1 MDTHQKNIELN
12 LRLLQRAVEASGN
25 GIAMIEAAQGKYP
38 ILYAN
43 QAFARIT
50 GYTPN
55 EIVGEESAQLL
66 GFSSVSSLEKSVLSS
81 LVTGDVHV
89 WVASAIRESGNE
101 YWCEYAISPVRDENQ
116 LVTHYVATINDVS
129 ERINNENH
137 LTFQATHDS
146 LTGLANR
153 ALFSDRA
160 KQAIYEAKRYGQHVG
175 IVFIDLDHFKYVN
188 DTFGHAT
195 GDEILRSVAKRLKE
209 SVRNIDTVA
218 RMGGDE
224 FVLVCSRLRSKSEIF
239 PMLERIIES
248 ISAPYALNGHQCNVS
263 CSAGVS
269 FFPAD
274 GETPEELL
282 KNSDTSMYLSKDLG
296 RNMYQIFHS
305 SMNDRLSQRQLRG
318 NQLRQAL
325 DRDELCLY
333 YQPQIDLENE
343 EIIGVEAL
351 LRWKHPEL
359 GLLPPERFIPLAE
372 ELGLILP
379 IGEWV
384 LHTACHQVRS
394 WYACGHQLLNVSVNL
409 SKHQLQHKSLA
420 SVISRVLNSS
430 SLPPSSL
437 TVEFAET
444 ALAEDSAS
452 AAQTVFQLKDLGIK
466 IALDDFGTG
475 YSSLN
480 FLKRLPIDVIKID
493 SSFIREIDV
502 NRHDAILTRTIIA
515 MAYSMGLRTV
525 AEGVEVPEQA
535 KLLLSWGC
543 NSAQGFLFHDPMDA
557 ADICKM
563 LEANSK
569 SIGNQLVNGL
579 AWQL

>member
-1 MDTHQKNIELN
+1 MDTCQTNIEQN
-12 LRLLQRAVEASGN
+12 LRLLQRAVEASSN
-25 GIAMIEAAQGKYP
+25 GIAMIEATQDGYP
-38 ILYAN
+38 VLYAN
-43 QAFARIT
+43 QAFTQIT
-50 GYTPN
+50 GYTQN
-55 EIVGEESAQLL
+55 EIIGKESVQLL
-66 GFSSVSSLEKSVLSS
+66 GFSDVQSLETHVLSNFVS
-81 LVTGDVHV
+81 DDVYV
-89 WVASAIRESGNE
+89 WVAPTTKKSGFS
-101 YWCEYAISPVRDENQ
+101 YWCEYAVSPIRNDSH
-116 LVTHYVATINDVS
+116 LITHYVATINDVS
-129 ERINNENH
+129 NRINYEHH
-137 LTFQATHDS
+137 LTYQATHDS

-153 ALFSDRA
+153 VLFSDRV
-160 KQAIYEAKRYGQHVG
+160 KQAIYEAKRYDQHVG
-175 IVFIDLDHFKYVN
+175 VVLIDLDHFKYVN

-195 GDEILRSVAKRLKE
+195 GDELLRSVAKRLKE
-209 SVRNIDTVA
+209 NVRNVDTVA

-224 FVLVCSRLRSKSEIF
+224 FVVICSRLRSANEIY
-239 PMLERIIES
+239 PMLDRIIES
-248 ISAPYALNGHQCNVS
+248 ISAPYSLYGHQCNIS

-269 FFPAD
+269 FFPTN

-333 YQPQIDLENE
+333 YQPQIDLENQ
-343 EIIGVEAL
+343 EIVGVEAL

-372 ELGLILP
+372 ELGLMP
-379 IGEWV
+379 SIGEWV
-384 LHTACHQVRS
+384 LHTACHQVIS
-394 WYACGHQLLNVSVNL
+394 WNTRGHQLLNVSVNL
-409 SKHQLQHKSLA
+409 SKHQLQLKSLA
-420 SVISRVLNSS
+420 SDISRVLSSS
-430 SLPPSSL
+430 SLPPASL
-437 TVEFAET
+437 TVEFAES
-444 ALAEDSAS
+444 AMAEDTAS
-452 AAQTVFQLKDLGIK
+452 VSETLFQLKNLGIN

-475 YSSLN
+475 YSSLI

-493 SSFIREIDV
+493 PSFIHEIDV

-525 AEGVEVPEQA
+525 AEGVELPEQA

-563 LEANSK
+563 LAANSE
-569 SIGNQLVNGL
+569 SMGNKLVNGL
-579 AWQL
+579 AWQS

>member
-1 MDTHQKNIELN
+1 MDTCQRNIEQN
-12 LRLLQRAVEASGN
+12 LRLLQRAVEASSN
-25 GIAMIEAAQGKYP
+25 GFAMIEATQDGYP
-38 ILYAN
+38 VLYAN
-43 QAFARIT
+43 QAFTRIT
-50 GYTPN
+50 GYTQN
-55 EIVGEESAQLL
+55 EIIGEESAQLL
-66 GFSSVSSLEKSVLSS
+66 GFSDVQSLETHVLSNFGS
-81 LVTGDVHV
+81 GDVHV
-89 WVASAIRESGNE
+89 WVAPTTKKSGFS
-101 YWCEYAISPVRDENQ
+101 YWCEYAVSPIRNDSH
-116 LVTHYVATINDVS
+116 LITHYVATINDVS
-129 ERINNENH
+129 NRINYEHH
-137 LTFQATHDS
+137 LTYQATHDS

-153 ALFSDRA
+153 VLFSDRA
-160 KQAIYEAKRYGQHVG
+160 KQAIYEAKRYDQHVG
-175 IVFIDLDHFKYVN
+175 VVLIDLDHFKYVN

-195 GDEILRSVAKRLKE
+195 GDELLRSVAKRLKE

-224 FVLVCSRLRSKSEIF
+224 FVVVCSRLRSASEIY
-239 PMLERIIES
+239 PMLDRIIES
-248 ISAPYALNGHQCNVS
+248 ISAPYSLYGHQCNIS

-269 FFPAD
+269 FSPTD

-305 SMNDRLSQRQLRG
+305 SMNDRLSQQQLRG

-333 YQPQIDLENE
+333 YQPQIDLENQ
-343 EIIGVEAL
+343 EIVGVEAL
-351 LRWKHPEL
+351 IRWKHPEL

-372 ELGLILP
+372 ELGLMP
-379 IGEWV
+379 SIGEWV
-384 LHTACHQVRS
+384 LQTACHQVRS
-394 WYACGHQLLNVSVNL
+394 WNTRGHQLLNVSVNL
-409 SKHQLQHKSLA
+409 SKHQLQLKSLA
-420 SVISRVLNSS
+420 SDISRVLSSS
-430 SLPPSSL
+430 SLPPACL

-444 ALAEDSAS
+444 AMAEDSAS
-452 AAQTVFQLKDLGIK
+452 ASETLFQLKNLGIN

-475 YSSLN
+475 YSSLI

-525 AEGVEVPEQA
+525 AEGVELPEQA

-543 NSAQGFLFHDPMDA
+543 NSAQGYLFHDPMDA
-557 ADICKM
+557 VDICKM
-563 LEANSK
+563 LEANSE
-569 SIGNQLVNGL
+569 SMGNQLVNGL
-579 AWQL
+579 AWQS